1 MAFGIIPAGLA
12 ESGALSGDCT
22 VIDLRDKRA
31 YDEGHIPG
39 ALNIPYEMFLKT
51 YRTLPKNKTYILY
64 CEHGGTSI
72 FAAREMA
79 AKGFDVLSVAGGFLA
94 CGRQKKRLY

>member
-12 ESGALSGDCT
+12 ESKAACGDCT
-22 VIDLRDKRA
+22 VIDLRAQKA
-31 YDEGHIPG
+31 YEDGHIPG
-39 ALNIPYEMFLKT
+39 ALNIPYEIFMKT
-51 YRTLPKNKTYILY
+51 YAALPKNKTYILY
-64 CEHGGTSI
+64 CAHGGTSI

-79 AKGFDVLSVAGGFLA
+79 ARGFDALSIAGGFLA

>member
-12 ESGALSGDCT
+12 EGRAAWGDCT
-22 VIDLRDKRA
+22 MIDLRDQKA
-31 YDEGHIPG
+31 YEAGHIPG
-39 ALNIPYEMFLKT
+39 ALNMPYEIFMKT
-51 YRTLPKNKTYILY
+51 YAALPKNKTYILY

-79 AKGFDVLSVAGGFLA
+79 AQGFDALSIAGGFLA